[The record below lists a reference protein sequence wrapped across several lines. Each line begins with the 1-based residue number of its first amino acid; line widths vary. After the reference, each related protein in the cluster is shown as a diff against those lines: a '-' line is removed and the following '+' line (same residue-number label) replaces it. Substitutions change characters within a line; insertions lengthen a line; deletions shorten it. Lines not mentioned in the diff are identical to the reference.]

1 MCVCVLCMCA
11 HHGLSRDEPTR
22 PKCALRSNRK
32 QQQSDAS
39 QQQHQQNMANWV
51 WGLSFSSSNI
61 TKSSLL
67 SVISGVTKKKDARLV
82 FQATADIRGYNEGEG
97 ELFYPPLSLF
107 LAFSLCLWKSA
118 DIDLVGRS
126 VGRTRSWA
134 TKGRIYFPHYNATL
148 ASIFPDG
155 ITQKPRAHVPRRLA
169 SFNSKPFFN

>member
-1 MCVCVLCMCA
+1 MVVCVCVCVLCMCA

-51 WGLSFSSSNI
+51 CGVSFSSSNI

-82 FQATADIRGYNEGEG
+82 FQATADIRGYNEEEG
-97 ELFYPPLSLF
+97 ELFYPPLSLARF
-107 LAFSLCLWKSA
+107 FSVSVEKCWYRF
-118 DIDLVGRS
+118 GRS
-126 VGRTRSWA
+126 VGRSDSFLSHKGQNIFSSLQRYACFDFPRWNNAKPTSSCA
-134 TKGRIYFPHYNATL
+134 T
-148 ASIFPDG
+148 
-155 ITQKPRAHVPRRLA
+155 
-169 SFNSKPFFN
+169 PFG

>member
-1 MCVCVLCMCA
+1 MVVCVCVCVLCMCA

-51 WGLSFSSSNI
+51 CGVSFSSSNI

-82 FQATADIRGYNEGEG
+82 FQATADIRGYNEEEG
-97 ELFYPPLSLF
+97 ELFYPPLSCSLF
-107 LAFSLCLWKSA
+107 LCVCGKVLISIWS
-118 DIDLVGRS
+118 VGRS
-126 VGRTRSWA
+126 VGLVPEPQRAEYIFLIT
-134 TKGRIYFPHYNATL
+134 TL
-148 ASIFPDG
+148 
-155 ITQKPRAHVPRRLA
+155 RLLRF
-169 SFNSKPFFN
+169 SPME